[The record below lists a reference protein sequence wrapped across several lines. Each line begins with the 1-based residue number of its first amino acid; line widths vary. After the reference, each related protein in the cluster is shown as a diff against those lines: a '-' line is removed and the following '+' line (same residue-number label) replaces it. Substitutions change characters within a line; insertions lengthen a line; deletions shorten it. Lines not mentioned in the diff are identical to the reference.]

1 MENIKSNENLES
13 IIIDLNNLIRNIS
26 KRLSRKN
33 KFNKYFIKYL
43 NIFSILKIRNII
55 NHRIDK
61 IDKLTSI
68 DLNQFSSILI
78 KYTRIGLNNQDTTIS
93 SIKTKDYE
101 ITINP
106 YMIYE
111 NSNVSMRMRY
121 IGDDKNNK
129 FIECLVKS
137 SEKYFIE
144 GYIEIK
150 DPIKDKIDRI
160 RMYDIEVN
168 KYSKDPDEIL
178 FMKFILVM
186 IKIAIGHMLEL
197 FERKSNDEIDRK
209 ENEV

>member
-55 NHRIDK
+55 NNRIDK

-121 IGDDKNNK
+121 IGDDENNK
-129 FIECLVKS
+129 KKLKA
-137 SEKYFIE
+137 
-144 GYIEIK
+144 
-150 DPIKDKIDRI
+150 
-160 RMYDIEVN
+160 N
-168 KYSKDPDEIL
+168 
-178 FMKFILVM
+178 
-186 IKIAIGHMLEL
+186 
-197 FERKSNDEIDRK
+197 
-209 ENEV
+209 